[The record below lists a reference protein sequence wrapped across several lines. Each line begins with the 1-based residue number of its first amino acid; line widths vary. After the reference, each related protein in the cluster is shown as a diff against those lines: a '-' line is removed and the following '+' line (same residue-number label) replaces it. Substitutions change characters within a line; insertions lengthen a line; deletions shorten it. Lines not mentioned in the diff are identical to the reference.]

1 MQITEI
7 DDPRLVKGLAHPLR
21 IQILRALE
29 NRVASPSEIAE
40 ELGAPLGNVS
50 YHVRFLAGV
59 GLIELT
65 STRPRRG
72 AVEHYYRAVARVQVN
87 DTAWA
92 QVPEVVKN
100 GLVSATL
107 DKVGRALG
115 AAASVDGFARP
126 ESLVS
131 WRRLALDE
139 QGFAQL
145 GAELRAL
152 QDRARE
158 IERESSKRL
167 SAAGEG
173 TAAIDAGVATLL
185 FEGAGAPAPAR
196 SDGTPRRRGR
206 RRPQTSR

>member
-1 MQITEI
+1 MMQITEI

-87 DTAWA
+87 DRTWA

-107 DKVGRALG
+107 DQVGRALT
-115 AAASVDGFARP
+115 AAASADGFRRA

-152 QDRARE
+152 QERARA
-158 IERESSKRL
+158 IERESAERL
-167 SAAGEG
+167 VAAGEG
-173 TAAIDAGVATLL
+173 AATVDAGVATLL
-185 FEGAGAPAPAR
+185 FEGAGAGAAAR
-196 SDGTPRRRGR
+196 DDGGSRRRRGGR
-206 RRPQTSR
+206 AAKR